1 MAEPHDLSTPPRA
14 LSDLALWQCCTIHD
28 VAQWFGIAYNSAY
41 NLRALSQVSWRWASE
56 REEQQLMTQA
66 AGDVTG
72 LLPRVVGLP
81 PKSLG
86 QRLKLFAKADIA
98 ALKREKRGKGQRGK
112 DRRPRKKR
120 VPEVSQ

>member
-72 LLPRVVGLP
+72 LLPRVAGLP
-81 PKSLG
+81 PKTPG
-86 QRLKLFAKADIA
+86 QRLKLLVNR
-98 ALKREKRGKGQRGK
+98 LKVRTQMLGRE
-112 DRRPRKKR
+112 PL
-120 VPEVSQ
+120 V

>member
-28 VAQWFGIAYNSAY
+28 VADWFGIAYNSAY
-41 NLRALSQVSWRWASE
+41 NLLARNQVRWRWASE
-56 REEQQLMTQA
+56 GEEQQLMTQA
-66 AGDVTG
+66 AGDACRP
-72 LLPRVVGLP
+72 LPRVVGLP
-81 PKSLG
+81 PKTPG

-112 DRRPRKKR
+112 DRRPRKRR
-120 VPEVSQ
+120 VPKVGQ

>member
-81 PKSLG
+81 PKTPG